1 MKNKKSLIIGFVG
14 GIIIIVILVLGTIL
28 LGISTRSD
36 TEDAARK
43 VSLLYLDELTSRRE
57 QVVNANLGSRINNL
71 NTALDL
77 MTNDDLS
84 SEEKL
89 KNYQSKMKKTYRL
102 EKFAFVDTDG
112 LIYTSNGILNNINDY
127 EFDYKN
133 LNNTDISILNLKDEG
148 KKVIITCPVPKDK
161 NIYNGKELLVCF
173 MEISMDEMLNGISI
187 SNEPDKGNATFCNIY
202 TNDGI
207 ALTDAVLGGLAAED
221 NLISALG
228 KAKFD
233 NASDYQ
239 NVLNDLKNMK
249 KGMVSFTY
257 ENTKETLS
265 YSPIENTNWFLT
277 YLVRE
282 SVVTN
287 SISVVSNN
295 IMIRSSFM
303 SLAAAVVLIL
313 LFLFIIIQRNKSV
326 KIELASEAKEIESRI
341 KQNELEEKLELQNTL
356 LKQNELINALSS
368 DYWGVYYI
376 DLDSNMGTCYQAYD
390 SANNLVNPGDNFNYM
405 DIVTK
410 YANTNVIKKYRDDFL
425 NFVNPE
431 NIKSS
436 LKNNQVI
443 SLRYMVK
450 RNNIELY
457 EMIKIARVGYMTDSN
472 DANCRSVGICFT
484 NVDKETREAIEKNE
498 MLSDALFQAEQANKA
513 KTVFLSNMSHEI
525 RTPMNAIIGIDNIAL
540 ADPDI
545 SIKQKE
551 YLEKIGSS
559 AEHLLNLINDILDMS
574 RIESGKMILRNEEFS
589 LPQLL
594 EQINTMFSAQATAKN
609 LDYKCQ
615 VKGNIDEFYYGD
627 DLKIRQV
634 LINILGNAIKF
645 TEKGEVYFEVE
656 KIGEFD
662 NKSTLKF
669 VIKDT
674 GVGISEEF
682 IPHVFDSFSQEDSSK
697 TNKYGSTGL
706 GLAITKNIV
715 EMMNGNISLE
725 SKKGVGTEFVL
736 NITLENSMKNKELV
750 DIDTNNMKVLVID
763 DDDIALNHAKLVL
776 EKINLKCDIAKS
788 GYDAINIIKDK
799 YSINENYDLIL
810 VDWKMPEMDGIE
822 TTKELRKIVGKDT
835 TIVILTSY
843 KWDDIIDEA
852 LKNGIDGFLSKPLFA
867 SNVIEEY
874 KVASNKRISN
884 KQIIDNKNLEGKRIL
899 LAEDVEIN
907 AEIIKSIL
915 EMKGIVVDIAFDGL
929 DAVEKYKNHDEN
941 YYDAILMDMM
951 MPRMDGLEATK
962 KIRKMKRMDSKSIPI
977 IALTANAFDEDV
989 QRSLQAGL
997 NAHLS
1002 KPVKP
1007 EVLYDILKKLFKS

>member
-1 MKNKKSLIIGFVG
+1 MKNKKSIIIGFIG
-14 GIIIIVILVLGTIL
+14 GIIIIFILVLGTIL
-28 LGISTRSD
+28 LGINTRLD
-36 TEDAARK
+36 TERAARK

-57 QVVNANLGSRINNL
+57 QVVSANLNSRIDNL
-71 NTALDL
+71 KAALDL
-77 MTNDDLS
+77 MSNDDLS

-112 LIYTSNGILNNINDY
+112 LIYTSNGILYNIDDY

-133 LNNTDISILNLKDEG
+133 LDKTDISILNLEDKE
-148 KKVIITCPVPKDK
+148 KKVIITSPVPKDK

-187 SNEPDKGNATFCNIY
+187 SKEPDSDNATFCNIY
-202 TNDGI
+202 TNEGI

-221 NLISALG
+221 NLLLALEN
-228 KAKFD
+228 AKFD
-233 NASDYQ
+233 NAIDHQ

-249 KGMVSFTY
+249 KGIVSFTY
-257 ENTKETLS
+257 GNTKETLS

-295 IMIRSSFM
+295 IMLRSSFM

-313 LFLFIIIQRNKSV
+313 LFMFIIIQRNKSV

-341 KQNELEEKLELQNTL
+341 KQTELEEKLELQNTL

-376 DLDSNMGTCYQAYD
+376 DLDSNLGTCYQAYD
-390 SANNLVNPGDNFNYM
+390 SVTNLVNTGDIFDYT

-410 YANTNVIKKYRDDFL
+410 YANENIIKKYRDDFL
-425 NFVNPE
+425 NFVSPE

-443 SLRYMVK
+443 SLRYMIK
-450 RNNIELY
+450 RDNKESY
-457 EMIKIARVGYMTDSN
+457 EMIKIARVGNIIDSN
-472 DANCRSVGICFT
+472 NDECHSVGICFT

-498 MLSDALFQAEQANKA
+498 ILSDALVQAEQANKA
-513 KTVFLSNMSHEI
+513 KTIFLSNMSHEI
-525 RTPMNAIIGIDNIAL
+525 RTPMNTIIGIDNIAL
-540 ADPDI
+540 ADPNI

-559 AEHLLNLINDILDMS
+559 AEHLLSLINDILDMS
-574 RIESGKMILRNEEFS
+574 RIESGRMVIKNDEFS
-589 LPQLL
+589 LPDLL
-594 EQINTMFSAQATAKN
+594 EKINTMFSAQASNKN

-627 DLKIRQV
+627 DLKVRQI

-669 VIKDT
+669 VIRDT
-674 GVGISEEF
+674 GIGMSEEF

-697 TNKYGSTGL
+697 TNKFGSTGL

-725 SKKGVGTEFVL
+725 SKKGVGTEFVVT
-736 NITLENSMKNKELV
+736 ITFENSKKNKEIV
-750 DIDTNNMKVLVID
+750 DIDTNNMNVLVID
-763 DDDIALNHAKLVL
+763 DDDIALDHAKIVL
-776 EKINLKCDIAKS
+776 EKVNMKCDIAKS
-788 GYDAINIIKDK
+788 GYEAINIIKNK
-799 YSINENYDLIL
+799 YSNNENYNLIL

-822 TTKELRKIVGKDT
+822 TTKELRKMIGKET
-835 TIVILTSY
+835 PIVILTSY
-843 KWDDIIDEA
+843 KWDDIIEEA
-852 LKNGIDGFLSKPLFA
+852 LNNGIDGFLSKPLFA
-867 SNVIEEY
+867 SNVIEEF
-874 KVASNKRISN
+874 KLAVNKRASNN
-884 KQIIDNKNLEGKRIL
+884 KVIKNKDLEGKRIL

-907 AEIIKSIL
+907 AEIIKTIL
-915 EMKGIVVDIAFDGL
+915 EMKGIIVDIASNGL
-929 DAVEKYKNHDEN
+929 EAIEKFKKHKER

-951 MPRMDGLEATK
+951 MPEMDGLEATK
-962 KIRKMKRMDSKSIPI
+962 RIRKMRRIDSKSIPI

-1007 EVLYDILKKLFKS
+1007 DVLYDVLKKFI